1 MPIAAV
7 PRYIADRN
15 LADASPGMRFG
26 TYLPIWQR
34 EDWSRTRDPDWR
46 SICRLS
52 SSDQDLLRNLNSR
65 QNALAGISGESALCL
80 SARATAPFT
89 TGLGNEHPLENG
101 FAFLWPYGL
110 PYLPGSGV
118 KGVVRR
124 AACELAK
131 GEWGDTCGWSSD
143 ERHSVKSGK
152 TVSDLDLLFGL
163 ESGDGEKEHFRGVLT
178 FWDVI
183 PEIRGDLA
191 VDVMTPHQKHYYQE
205 GQPPHDSGQPI
216 PVFFLTVPAGSMFH
230 FHVTC
235 DLHRMRRIAHVLLD
249 QEEGVPRWQALL
261 ADAFELAFDWLGFGA
276 KTAVG
281 HGAMARDRQAEL
293 AAKEQA
299 AVQLEER
306 EKNERLKKL
315 AESLPEDAL
324 WIERQK
330 ADGTWSDNNAFLD
343 SVESF
348 LDSREALS
356 IQAFEALS
364 DELHSRWKGI
374 MENPDATQGKKA
386 KPRYK
391 PRPKLLAKRL
401 LELRP

>member
-1 MPIAAV
+1 M
-7 PRYIADRN
+7 
-15 LADASPGMRFG
+15 
-26 TYLPIWQR
+26 
-34 EDWSRTRDPDWR
+34 
-46 SICRLS
+46 
-52 SSDQDLLRNLNSR
+52 
-65 QNALAGISGESALCL
+65 
-80 SARATAPFT
+80 
-89 TGLGNEHPLENG
+89 
-101 FAFLWPYGL
+101 
-110 PYLPGSGV
+110 
-118 KGVVRR
+118 
-124 AACELAK
+124 
-131 GEWGDTCGWSSD
+131 
-143 ERHSVKSGK
+143 
-152 TVSDLDLLFGL
+152 
-163 ESGDGEKEHFRGVLT
+163 LT

-281 HGAMARDRQAEL
+281 YGAMARDRQAEL

-315 AESLPEDAL
+315 ADSLPEDAL

-330 ADGTWSDNNAFLD
+330 ADGAWSDNNAFLD

-348 LDSREALS
+348 LDSQEALS

-391 PRPKLLAKRL
+391 PRPKELAKRL